1 MYQLSPEIERY
12 IEEMSSSLPGFLEE
26 LERATYWETPYPQM
40 LSGPIQAGI
49 LRFLVALVQPAKILE
64 IGTFTGYATLAM
76 ASALPEGGRI
86 LTIDNNPE
94 NLHIFRRFLPECK
107 NRSAIEIIEEDAVSF
122 LQRTD
127 QKFDFVFLDADKE
140 NYPEYYRLIK
150 PLLNPDGLWITDNV
164 LWSGKV
170 LDPKD
175 EQSRAIARFNRMV
188 REDPDL
194 LAQILPIRDGL
205 LLIRRQKGKNKE

>member
-1 MYQLSPEIERY
+1 MYQLPPEIERY
-12 IEEMSSSLPGFLEE
+12 VEELSSPLPGFLEE
-26 LERATYWETPYPQM
+26 LERVTHWETPYPQM
-40 LSGPIQAGI
+40 LSGPVQAGI
-49 LRFLVALVQPAKILE
+49 LRFLVAMVHPQKILE

-86 LTIDNNPE
+86 FTVDNNPE

-122 LQRTD
+122 LRRTG

-150 PLLNPDGLWITDNV
+150 PLLNPDGLWVTDNI

-175 EQSRAIARFNRMV
+175 EQSRAIARFNRLV

-194 LAQILPIRDGL
+194 LAQILPVRDGL
-205 LLIRRQKGKNKE
+205 LLIRRQTGKNKK

>member
-1 MYQLSPEIERY
+1 MYQLPPEIERY
-12 IEEMSSSLPGFLEE
+12 IEEMSSPLPGFLEE

-40 LSGPIQAGI
+40 LSGPVQAGI
-49 LRFLVALVQPAKILE
+49 LRFLVATVRPQKILE
-64 IGTFTGYATLAM
+64 IGTFTGYATMAM
-76 ASALPEGGRI
+76 TSALPEGGRI
-86 LTIDNNPE
+86 FTVDNNPE
-94 NLHIFRRFLPECK
+94 NLHVFRRFLPGCT
-107 NRSAIEIIEEDAVSF
+107 NRSAIEIIVEDAVSF
-122 LQRTD
+122 LQRTN

-150 PLLNPDGLWITDNV
+150 PLLNPGGLWITDNV
-164 LWSGKV
+164 LWSGKI

-194 LAQILPIRDGL
+194 LAQILSVRDGL
-205 LLIRRQKGKNKE
+205 LLIRRQKGKNKK